1 MAELYQVKISDKII
15 PPPNTQEISAAQIL
29 MKHFKAD
36 VYFVQRSPLRTAD
49 IKINGIF
56 WEIKSPIG
64 NGRRTIQ
71 NNLRTASR
79 QSPNVIIDLR
89 RCKMP
94 VTKSLAHINYVL
106 RINHSIKHLLVITKD
121 EKVIDCK

>member
-1 MAELYQVKISDKII
+1 MAKSYQVKINDKII
-15 PPPNTQEISAAQIL
+15 PPPNQQEISAAQIIV
-29 MKHFKAD
+29 KYFKAD
-36 VYFVQRSPLRTAD
+36 IYFVQRSSLRTAD

-94 VTKSLAHINYVL
+94 TNNALARIRNEMTKSCP
-106 RINHSIKHLLVITKD
+106 IKHLLIITKD
-121 EKVIDCK
+121 EKAVDYK